1 MNTFELPVNTEE
13 NLKEK
18 GDKALK
24 YVSDKYGE
32 EFFPVTYG
40 LCDYLSDTDIV
51 ECYPSWMDP
60 EHEHVSVF
68 VHSDGTFGDNY
79 FEYLVRDDLEAKV
92 SELLEPSFGQEM
104 KVYAGIADSE
114 MPAEL
119 DEDSTIE
126 DLYSAIPSYTISA
139 DVFVRNNEA
148 LSESSFDDL
157 IAASEQKL
165 CDTGKSFILN
175 VFVVDPSAFD
185 SLSREDLSSVMDT
198 YNKTLEP
205 DGAIVLNTAEV
216 MVFLGKVD

>member
-1 MNTFELPVNTEE
+1 MIRKLMRNVQRKIAGTRATMSGPAVGSGRLQRA
-13 NLKEK
+13 
-18 GDKALK
+18 GMHQAA
-24 YVSDKYGE
+24 
-32 EFFPVTYG
+32 
-40 LCDYLSDTDIV
+40 
-51 ECYPSWMDP
+51 
-60 EHEHVSVF
+60 EHEYQRARMAEGVP
-68 VHSDGTFGDNY
+68 
-79 FEYLVRDDLEAKV
+79 
-92 SELLEPSFGQEM
+92 EPETVEEGL
-104 KVYAGIADSE
+104 E